1 MRKRSKIY
9 EYIEKLKEKRKKRT
23 DKSESPFFFDF
34 SADLNDTT
42 DVKPQK
48 REEERSEFNPILPR
62 YYKGY
67 DIDIL
72 LQKEEDECLTEK
84 EAFILKEAQSYYY
97 RQLSEQSF
105 TQIAKKLFPAVH
117 KGKSTFELFEK
128 IENDTP
134 LTEEEDAFF
143 DELFYEYVE
152 KPHRERAEMIEQR
165 RIEAIKAGKFVP
177 GPLIHVPMTK
187 SQIWVKHTITKTV
200 QFSKAKLIQTILKM
214 TGKEIYD
221 SYGLKRD
228 EVIAEVVRFPLTGFE
243 MDIKCVIPTE
253 ETEKPWTEAVLFYEG
268 REVAMTEPDETF
280 FDTWELSY
288 GDHTF
293 TAIVVPETSNTD
305 I

>member
-23 DKSESPFFFDF
+23 EEFVYPSSFDF
-34 SADLNDTT
+34 SVGLVNTT
-42 DVKPQK
+42 DIKPEK

-97 RQLSEQSF
+97 RKLSTKPISE
-105 TQIAKKLFPAVH
+105 TAKELFPAVH
-117 KGKSTFELFEK
+117 KGKSTFELFDKMEK
-128 IENDTP
+128 KKP

-152 KPHRERAEMIEQR
+152 KPHRERAEMLEQR

-177 GPLIHVPMTK
+177 GPLIHVPA
-187 SQIWVKHTITKTV
+187 SV
-200 QFSKAKLIQTILKM
+200 
-214 TGKEIYD
+214 
-221 SYGLKRD
+221 
-228 EVIAEVVRFPLTGFE
+228 LTA
-243 MDIKCVIPTE
+243 
-253 ETEKPWTEAVLFYEG
+253 EAVDLKKK
-268 REVAMTEPDETF
+268 
-280 FDTWELSY
+280 S
-288 GDHTF
+288 
-293 TAIVVPETSNTD
+293 
-305 I
+305 

>member
-1 MRKRSKIY
+1 MRKQSKIY
-9 EYIEKLKEKRKKRT
+9 EYINKLKEKRKKRT

-34 SADLNDTT
+34 SADLNNTT

-48 REEERSEFNPILPR
+48 REENCIFDPLLPR

-67 DIDIL
+67 DMEIL
-72 LQKEEDECLTEK
+72 CRKEDDECLTEE
-84 EAFILKEAQSYYY
+84 EASVLKEARTHFY
-97 RQLSEQSF
+97 RKFSTQPISE
-105 TQIAKKLFPAVH
+105 IAKKLFPAVH
-117 KGKSTFELFEK
+117 KGKSTFELFDKMEK
-128 IENDTP
+128 KKP
-134 LTEEEDAFF
+134 LTEEENAFF

-200 QFSKAKLIQTILKM
+200 QFSKVELIQTILKM

-221 SYGLKRD
+221 IYGLKRD

-293 TAIVVPETSNTD
+293 TAIIVPETSSTD

>member
-23 DKSESPFFFDF
+23 EEFVYPSSFDF
-34 SADLNDTT
+34 SAGSVNTT

-97 RQLSEQSF
+97 RKLS
-105 TQIAKKLFPAVH
+105 TQPITETAKELFPAVH
-117 KGKSTFELFEK
+117 KGKSTFELFDK
-128 IENDTP
+128 IEKKKP

-152 KPHRERAEMIEQR
+152 KPHRERAEMLEQR

-177 GPLIHVPMTK
+177 GPIIHVPA
-187 SQIWVKHTITKTV
+187 S
-200 QFSKAKLIQTILKM
+200 IL
-214 TGKEIYD
+214 T
-221 SYGLKRD
+221 
-228 EVIAEVVRFPLTGFE
+228 A
-243 MDIKCVIPTE
+243 
-253 ETEKPWTEAVLFYEG
+253 EAVDL
-268 REVAMTEPDETF
+268 REK
-280 FDTWELSY
+280 S
-288 GDHTF
+288 
-293 TAIVVPETSNTD
+293 
-305 I
+305 